1 MSSPTV
7 TNPSL
12 PHHLTVL
19 TLTPPSPP
27 SDSLTSLL
35 TETPAHLIA
44 LLIYLTIVLL
54 SYLTIVL
61 LSYLIYAESRARI
74 AGCTL
79 LTQATPILLTLCT
92 GPLPTPGLTTPGYS
106 PPEHLAHVGVMTN
119 TNTLINA
126 VVVAQGPAVSLTG
139 HLARC
144 LDHRFLALLLSI
156 LPLIAP
162 TLLIT
167 LFQLKVHGVDVGILL
182 IKTIPEHFLLLP

>member
-1 MSSPTV
+1 MSSHTV

-12 PHHLTVL
+12 RHHLTVL

-35 TETPAHLIA
+35 TDTPAHLTV
-44 LLIYLTIVLL
+44 LLTYRTIVLPIYLT
-54 SYLTIVL
+54 
-61 LSYLIYAESRARI
+61 YAESRARI
-74 AGCTL
+74 AGCTPL
-79 LTQATPILLTLCT
+79 IPGTPILLTLCT

-144 LDHRFLALLLSI
+144 LDHLFLALLLLI

-182 IKTIPEHFLLLP
+182 IKTIHEHFLLLS

>member
-1 MSSPTV
+1 MSSHTV

-12 PHHLTVL
+12 PHHLTAL
-19 TLTPPSPP
+19 TPTPPSLP

-35 TETPAHLIA
+35 TDTPAHLIA

-54 SYLTIVL
+54 SYLT
-61 LSYLIYAESRARI
+61 YAESRARI

-92 GPLPTPGLTTPGYS
+92 GPLPTPGHTTPGYS

-126 VVVAQGPAVSLTG
+126 VVVAQGPAVNLTG
-139 HLARC
+139 LLARC
-144 LDHRFLALLLSI
+144 LDHLSLAQHLSI
-156 LPLIAP
+156 LLLIAP
-162 TLLIT
+162 TLLTT

-182 IKTIPEHFLLLP
+182 IKTIPEHFLLQP